1 MYAMLFAMSY
11 ASFSVSPAMHSQR
24 FMSRSAVTPAGS
36 MLVAPENVLRS
47 LLRSAP
53 VCENS

>member
-24 FMSRSAVTPAGS
+24 FMSRSAVTPVTPAGS
-36 MLVAPENVLRS
+36 MLVAPEMF
-47 LLRSAP
+47 
-53 VCENS
+53 